1 MIKYNNLKMKIL
13 DTVKIGSVVQVN
25 LDSTKERLSEKTI
38 KAISNSSKCIV
49 KDYKITDGLGIGLV
63 LELSNGDK
71 EWFFENEEEG
81 IILEDDCYPS
91 QSFFWFCEELLT
103 LYKYDMRV
111 WNIGGF
117 KPSFLK
123 GDSFSYNFSRFTHFW
138 GWASWADRWKHY
150 DVTISRMEGTF
161 F

>member
-71 EWFFENEEEG
+71 EWFFENEVEIIDSEG
-81 IILEDDCYPS
+81 NIINTQQKDRFSNFVIYKDNIKYETKSSLKK
-91 QSFFWFCEELLT
+91 LL
-103 LYKYDMRV
+103 
-111 WNIGGF
+111 NPIN
-117 KPSFLK
+117 FL
-123 GDSFSYNFSRFTHFW
+123 SWLIFSIKDNL
-138 GWASWADRWKHY
+138 
-150 DVTISRMEGTF
+150 
-161 F
+161 